1 MCRHERVP
9 LLWVLVLF
17 GRRPLRPAPCC
28 VHGNR
33 APVTNESGTRSVQL
47 DSRPGRCAPFGLFAF
62 QGVFMITKL
71 SALLVVLLALLA
83 VPSRAAAQPISGLWD
98 ATVVV
103 NNRDGALEIPFRFEL
118 SGSGSSVKGSFF
130 NGDDKT
136 TSTSGTLENGTLSLS
151 FYELGTKLDATLKGG
166 RLEGEYSRGTRGAPY
181 PFSAKRFV
189 AIQTGEAKIP
199 SIAGLWNVQVGKS
212 SKGEAAWQL
221 IVRQS
226 GAEVSAAILRIDGD
240 TGTLTGAY
248 RDGKFALSHFSGARP
263 LRLELTPG
271 ADGTLALVQ
280 NTDKPLNAVRAEQA
294 AAKGLPQPS
303 DPTRFTS
310 VKDPTEP
317 LRFSFPDLDGK
328 IVSNTDP
335 RFAGKVVIV
344 AIGGSWCPNCHDET
358 PFLVELYKKYRKQG
372 LEIVELSF
380 EEEAQIKNP
389 VRVRAFNKR
398 YGVDYTVLIPGEPK
412 GLNDKMPQGVNLN
425 SFPTTFFLGRDGRVR
440 AAHAG
445 FAGKASGKFHTELKE
460 DVTALVERLLA
471 EKSTHTTAS
480 K

>member
-1 MCRHERVP
+1 M
-9 LLWVLVLF
+9 
-17 GRRPLRPAPCC
+17 
-28 VHGNR
+28 
-33 APVTNESGTRSVQL
+33 T
-47 DSRPGRCAPFGLFAF
+47 
-62 QGVFMITKL
+62 TKL
-71 SALLVVLLALLA
+71 SAVAVVLLALVAL
-83 VPSRAAAQPISGLWD
+83 PSWADAQPVNGLWD
-98 ATVVV
+98 ATVLV
-103 NNRDGALEIPFRFEL
+103 NNGALEIPFRFEL
-118 SGSGSSVKGSFF
+118 SGSGSNVKGSFF
-130 NGDDKT
+130 NGDDRT
-136 TSTSGTLENGTLSLS
+136 TSTSGTLQNGVLSLS
-151 FYELGTKLDATLKGG
+151 FDELGTKLDATLKDGQLDG
-166 RLEGEYSRGTRGAPY
+166 QYSRGTRGAPY
-181 PFSAKRFV
+181 PFHARRFSP
-189 AIQTGEAKIP
+189 IQAGDATIP

-221 IVRQS
+221 IVRQA
-226 GAEVSAAILRIDGD
+226 GAEVSAVILRIDGD
-240 TGTLTGAY
+240 TGTLTGSF
-248 RDGKFALSHFSGARP
+248 RNGTFALSHFSGARP

-271 ADGTLALVQ
+271 ADGTLAVVQ
-280 NTDKPLNAVRAEQA
+280 NTDKPLTALRAEQA
-294 AAKGLPQPS
+294 SAKGLPQPS

-317 LRFSFPDLDGK
+317 FRFNFPDLDGK
-328 IVSNTDP
+328 MVANTDA

-358 PFLVELYKKYRKQG
+358 PFLVELYKKYKKQG

-412 GLNDKMPQGVNLN
+412 ELNDKVPQGVNLN

-440 AAHAG
+440 SAHAG

-460 DVTALVERLLA
+460 EVTALVERLLA
-471 EKSTHTTAS
+471 EKNPQTSAS